1 MTRLGWRIEP
11 LEEKLGVNRLRRV
24 VHITNLLEGGGG
36 EETPWAVKVSSELWA
51 YAAGAPFTKEEILRL
66 AEEYGKEQDRKQ
78 SETEKEGDHDAQ
90 S

>member
-36 EETPWAVKVSSELWA
+36 EETPE
-51 YAAGAPFTKEEILRL
+51 R
-66 AEEYGKEQDRKQ
+66 
-78 SETEKEGDHDAQ
+78 
-90 S
+90 